1 MAADDHLEMG
11 GNAIG
16 VQQRHACED
25 DRCDGRDRLHVSL
38 PSIGCAKKHSIG
50 CRHKEPRLGEA
61 DFFAHHILMGGQSQT
76 LTGVSPLVE
85 GYRTLEGNPSRSA
98 MLARRALGSQPGSPA
113 ALRLLGLALRST
125 GQPEEAAE
133 YEHRAVR
140 AATADPVLL
149 RAGHAL
155 VANNLHEAEPL
166 LKERLKRDPYDYSAM
181 RMLAELAARIGRL
194 HDSENLLRR
203 ALELAPSFQSARAN
217 LATVLYRQHRAQDAL
232 EQLDLL
238 AAEGDVADGVRNLR
252 AAALGRIG
260 GYDEAIALYR
270 EVLSRHDRQ
279 PKIWM
284 SLAHLLKTVGE
295 QEEAIAAY
303 RRAIDLA
310 PSLGEVWWSLANL
323 KTVQFDDADV
333 AAMEAALDDSALNA
347 DDELHLHFA
356 LGKAFEDRQDAI
368 ASWNHYAAGN
378 RIRAGQLQHD
388 PDRITA
394 IVNRSIELMTPDF
407 FAEREGWGH
416 DSTDPIFILGLPRAG
431 STLLEQ
437 ILASHSRVEGTM
449 ELPDIHNLVRRID
462 GKHGRDEHGA
472 YPDALLDLDAGDLR
486 ALGQEYLD
494 TTRIQRSA
502 GKPYFID
509 KMPNNWAYAGFIR
522 LILPNAKIVDARRHP
537 LDCGFSNF
545 KQHFARGQ
553 AFSYDLG
560 HIGRY
565 YADYVRMM
573 AHLDSVQPGRTHR
586 VIHERLVDDPE
597 AEIRALLSYC
607 GLEWEDS
614 CLNFHQ
620 TRRAVRTASSE
631 QVRRPLSRSGFDQ
644 WKPFDQWLGPLKEAL
659 GEALT
664 TWDDAS
670 RP

>member
-1 MAADDHLEMG
+1 MG
-11 GNAIG
+11 G
-16 VQQRHACED
+16 D
-25 DRCDGRDRLHVSL
+25 T
-38 PSIGCAKKHSIG
+38 
-50 CRHKEPRLGEA
+50 
-61 DFFAHHILMGGQSQT
+61 QT
-76 LTGVSPLVE
+76 LAGGNSLVE
-85 GYRTLEGNPSRSA
+85 GYRKLEGDPERSA
-98 MLARRALGSQPGSPA
+98 MLARQALGSQPNSPP
-113 ALRLLGLALRST
+113 ALRLLGLSLRAT
-125 GQPEEAAE
+125 GQPDEAAE
-133 YEHRAVR
+133 FEHRAVK
-140 AATADPVLL
+140 AATADQTLL

-155 VANNLHEAEPL
+155 VANVLHEAEPL
-166 LKERLKRDPYDYSAM
+166 LRERLKRDPYDYSAM

-217 LATVLYRQHRAQDAL
+217 LATVLYRQHRAQEAL

-238 AAEGDVADGVRNLR
+238 AAAGDVADGVRNLR

-295 QEEAIAAY
+295 QEESIAAY

-310 PSLGEVWWSLANL
+310 PGLGEVWWSLANL
-323 KTVQFDDADV
+323 KTVKFDDADI
-333 AAMEAALDDSALNA
+333 AAMGAALDDSALNA

-356 LGKAFEDRQDAI
+356 LGKAFEDRHVAA
-368 ASWNHYAAGN
+368 ASWDHYAAGN
-378 RIRAGQLQHD
+378 RIRAAQLRHD
-388 PDRITA
+388 PDRITG
-394 IVNRSIELMTPDF
+394 IVDRSIALMTPDF
-407 FAEREGWGH
+407 FAGREGWGC
-416 DSTDPIFILGLPRAG
+416 DAPDPIFILGLPRSG

-462 GKHGRDEHGA
+462 GKHGSGERGA
-472 YPDALLDLDAGDLR
+472 YPEALLELDADGLA
-486 ALGQEYLD
+486 ALGREYLD
-494 TTRIQRSA
+494 TTRIQRSE
-502 GKPYFID
+502 GKPFFID

-537 LDCGFSNF
+537 LDCCFSNF

-553 AFSYDLG
+553 AFSYDLT

-573 AHLDSVQPGRTHR
+573 THLDAVQPGRIHR
-586 VIHERLVDDPE
+586 VIHERLVGSPE
-597 AEIRALLSYC
+597 TEIRALLAYC
-607 GLEWEDS
+607 GLEWEDA
-614 CLNFHQ
+614 CLNFHE
-620 TRRAVRTASSE
+620 TRRPVRTASSE
-631 QVRRPLSRSGFDQ
+631 QVRQPLSKSGFDQ
-644 WKPFDQWLGPLKEAL
+644 WKPFELWLDPLKDALGPTLR
-659 GEALT
+659 